1 MDNPLTL
8 ALILIA
14 LGLVLLI
21 AEVFLPTGGVL
32 FVASVVLIVGGIV
45 LVFYFGDTYTGFLT
59 LLGVFVI
66 TPVVT
71 GLAFDLWRK
80 SPLSRQ
86 LILPGADADDATVA
100 TMPVNLELE
109 QLRGRLGR
117 AVSPLR
123 PSGVVDFDGRRIDA
137 LTEGIMVE
145 PGTWVRCIDVRA
157 GRVLVRP
164 TEPPQLTDLENLKL
178 T

>member
-8 ALILIA
+8 ALILIV

-21 AEVFLPTGGVL
+21 AEVFLPSGGVL
-32 FVASVVLIVGGIV
+32 FVASVVLIVGGIAV
-45 LVFYFGDTYTGFLT
+45 VFYFGDTYTGFLT
-59 LLGVFVI
+59 LLGVFVV
-66 TPVVT
+66 TPIVA
-71 GLAFDLWRK
+71 GLAFHIWRK

-86 LILPGADADDATVA
+86 LILQGAEEDDATVA

-109 QLRGRLGR
+109 QLRGRFGR

-157 GRVLVRP
+157 GHVLVRP
-164 TEPPQLTDLENLKL
+164 MDPPQLNDLENLKI